1 VGPQMSSHSYI
12 SNPKNDDIFI
22 NINGDLLHRSE
33 AKISVFDSGFLLGD
47 GVWEGIRLH
56 NSKLVFI
63 DEHLERLFNSAHGI
77 SIDIPLSKED
87 IIFEIEKVLHKNSMK
102 DDVHIRLIISRGDK
116 VTPYQNPNANIGPI
130 NFVIIPEY
138 KKTNPEIY
146 LNGITIGRV
155 QTIRP
160 PDNILSTHFN
170 TLSKL
175 NCIQASIEANK
186 LNYDEGIMNDPNGN
200 VSTCNSTN
208 LFFIKDR
215 QVWTST
221 GEFCLNGITRSK
233 AILICQKNGIVCNQ
247 TNFTFEDVKNCE
259 EAFVTGTFAGIIP
272 VSKIENTN
280 LQSTNPDS
288 MVNEIRLSYNKHI
301 LDSINSK

>member
-22 NINGDLLHRSE
+22 NINGQLYHRSE

-63 DEHLERLFNSAHGI
+63 SEHLDRLFNSARGI
-77 SIDIPLSKED
+77 SLQIPLSKED
-87 IIFEIEKVLHKNSMK
+87 IIFEIEKVLLKNEMT

-116 VTPYQNPNANIGPI
+116 ITPYQNPNANVGPI

-138 KKTNPEIY
+138 KKTDPKVYE
-146 LNGITIGRV
+146 NGITIGRV
-155 QTIRP
+155 STIRP
-160 PDNILSTHFN
+160 SENILSTHYN

-175 NCIQASIEANK
+175 NCILASIEANK
-186 LNYDEGIMNDPNGN
+186 HKYDEGIMNDPQGN
-200 VSTCNSTN
+200 ISTCNSTN
-208 LFFIKDR
+208 LFFIKES

-233 AILICQKNGIVCNQ
+233 AIQVCNMNEIPCYEK
-247 TNFTFEDVKNCE
+247 NFTFEDIKDCE

-272 VSKIENTN
+272 VSKIEEFA
-280 LQSTNPDS
+280 LSSTKSNS
-288 MVNEIRLSYNKHI
+288 LVNKIRASYNQYINHE
-301 LDSINSK
+301 INSQ